1 MRSERPKSFRLT
13 TTPVHHCLFWCA
25 GLTHYLRS
33 FLIFDV
39 GDLDLEDFK
48 TIRLRLSPSPGLGL
62 SPSPWDNRTGLEG
75 RMLPPRARSTLSY
88 RHGTFPISPT
98 RLPYG
103 DAFRRLN
110 ASTTT

>member
-13 TTPVHHCLFWCA
+13 TTPVHHCFCWCA

-48 TIRLRLSPSPGLGL
+48 TIWLRLAPSPRLGL
-62 SPSPWDNRTGLEG
+62 SPSPWDNRTGLERG
-75 RMLPPRARSTLSY
+75 GCSPPGLARLSLID
-88 RHGTFPISPT
+88 T
-98 RLPYG
+98 
-103 DAFRRLN
+103 
-110 ASTTT
+110 